1 MAFYRLLLLMAVIVL
16 SVTVLVVP
24 APAWEFSMDGA
35 LTWKF
40 ECRGQSGR
48 EGFFG
53 PYGVDAG
60 TEVNN
65 GTSRAMAPTVYNTSS
80 QPVTVLGVVLGD
92 GTLSIL
98 PAGFFA
104 PLNLWLGFH
113 NAANDQ
119 NLVTSGSSFASGQ
132 DGSWN
137 TLYMTTNV
145 QIKMNEAIRIRGR
158 LDIGG
163 WNTPER
169 SLSLAQTPH
178 SEYMNST
185 SSGVQRSFSSVNVNT
200 LWLTAQLPWG
210 IVTLGKRAQTW
221 GTGFAWNGS
230 ESRSTESLALTV
242 PYGPFRIQAAFYPA
256 RRGAVGYTPD
266 GNYESIAWHNNYGV
280 PAQPWYN
287 VYLDKSSNRIWDF
300 TLPSVTYG
308 NGPLDVGF
316 QWNFVSRHSGGEGIL
331 PVTFS
336 SVNPYISIP
345 SEKAS
350 NYVYLDYDEVYGGAY
365 VMYNNGRFF
374 LNSEVDWDLQTL
386 RNRRKS
392 AQGGPMPGTFDSYVE
407 HWRFMA
413 ETGTLCGPAKVSLLY
428 AWLSGPDRRNGNQID
443 RTGLQ
448 TNFGLRSNSF
458 ANTGFFRPYSYLMV
472 YTYGLGTHMNTD
484 TTNGTAEDASIL
496 AARVDYAV
504 ASNLNLYG
512 SFFWADRSNVSG
524 YGWGF
529 MRPDTI
535 YPYWGMV
542 KWEDRNTSF
551 NRPPDVGHGAPN
563 IPDPNLGYEIG
574 AGMDWKLMENFTV
587 NLSGSY
593 WQPGKWFSYAC
604 VDKALPNWDRPY
616 GGANF
621 GWGVWPGRNISP
633 VWGLE
638 VKIVG
643 DF

>member
-1 MAFYRLLLLMAVIVL
+1 
-16 SVTVLVVP
+16 
-24 APAWEFSMDGA
+24 
-35 LTWKF
+35 
-40 ECRGQSGR
+40 
-48 EGFFG
+48 
-53 PYGVDAG
+53 
-60 TEVNN
+60 
-65 GTSRAMAPTVYNTSS
+65 
-80 QPVTVLGVVLGD
+80 
-92 GTLSIL
+92 
-98 PAGFFA
+98 
-104 PLNLWLGFH
+104 
-113 NAANDQ
+113 
-119 NLVTSGSSFASGQ
+119 
-132 DGSWN
+132 
-137 TLYMTTNV
+137 MTTNV

-158 LDIGG
+158 FDIGG
-163 WNTPER
+163 WNTPEQ
-169 SLSLAQTPH
+169 SISLAQVPH
-178 SEYMNST
+178 SEYLNST

-210 IVTLGKRAQTW
+210 IVTLGKRAATW
-221 GTGFAWNGS
+221 GPGLGWNGS

-256 RRGAVGYTPD
+256 RRGTYD
-266 GNYESIAWHNNYGV
+266 YGV
-280 PAQPWYN
+280 PLGLGSNGSSYDYGFPVQPWYN
-287 VYLDKSSNRIWDF
+287 VYLDKSSNCIWDF
-300 TLPSVTYG
+300 TFPLVTYAS
-308 NGPLDVGF
+308 GPLDIGF
-316 QWNFVSRHSGGEGIL
+316 QWNFVSRHSGGEGLL
-331 PVTFS
+331 PIDLS
-336 SVNPYISIP
+336 PVNPYITIRNRS
-345 SEKAS
+345 AWLT
-350 NYVYLDYDEVYGGAY
+350 YLDYDEVYGGAY

-386 RNRRKS
+386 RNRRKNDG
-392 AQGGPMPGTFDSYVE
+392 GGPARGTWDSYVE
-407 HWRFMA
+407 HWRFAA
-413 ETGTLCGPAKVSLLY
+413 EAGGLLGPAKVSLLY
-428 AWLSGPDRRNGNQID
+428 AWLSGPDRRHGVQID

-448 TNFGLRSNSF
+448 TNFGLRSNPF

-504 ASNLNLYG
+504 ASNLNVYG

-529 MRPDTI
+529 MRPDTR

-542 KWEDRNTSF
+542 RWSDRNTWGIEPLPNPF
-551 NRPPDVGHGAPN
+551 RGAPN

-621 GWGVWPGRNISP
+621 NWGVWPGRNISP